1 MKLYHLFGQ
10 SEQEKVLS
18 MYHLRRRQSSSLPFS
33 TELKGCPP
41 EVLWSQGLKQYQWN
55 QEYFQWWW
63 PEIEVK
69 RLHKHWF
76 ALNDNTY
83 IIYLKKWHT
92 YESKGSVSYSFMS
105 VDVGKAEN
113 DRGRER
119 EEREN
124 LCLLSFS
131 LSLSLLYSLLSH
143 CTNIVIEN
151 R

>member
-18 MYHLRRRQSSSLPFS
+18 MYHLRRRQSSSLLFS

-83 IIYLKKWHT
+83 IIYLKKWHMNQRALWAT
-92 YESKGSVSYSFMS
+92 HSWVLMQSW
-105 VDVGKAEN
+105 KAEN
-113 DRGRER
+113 DRGREKR
-119 EEREN
+119 ERKS
-124 LCLLSFS
+124 LSSLPPS
-131 LSLSLLYSLLSH
+131 LSLSCILSWA
-143 CTNIVIEN
+143 IVSTL
-151 R
+151 